1 MRELRLMKLNDGDWL
16 TLVVFAYD
24 RPAILDRTIRSL
36 YPVLPEGVRILIS
49 VNEKPSS
56 LEAVLAVTDQLRRDF
71 NVGVV
76 RTGAKYPMTSH
87 FNFAWKHVE
96 TPYFMLLGDDDGVSP
111 NFLEAAKGIIYDH
124 GPSVIRCLQ
133 AYVVLED
140 LGEFFP
146 EGRVLLPRDMTGGLA
161 RVEAIDKLRSD
172 CANLSWTSNMFT
184 IIPTELVRA
193 IEQRCGRWCWG
204 MSPDVTGGSLM
215 LAELASRSDIQ
226 FWRLDSALTIT
237 GQSRHSNAASV
248 LLGRKKGRVQEFS
261 RELGEESLYPDW
273 APNRVCIGVTTD
285 LLLMSDLMS
294 HYYPNLLRPMDHPDP
309 NEYMPLLIASAMPFQ
324 KACADIKSRS
334 TRTFRPAP
342 AVLAFL
348 DSKDRFGLTRTA
360 KWIPKALVLW
370 SRSMVEVANRLAK
383 EKIKGLIPQSLRPGI
398 AEVLKFFTHR
408 DVQWLP
414 FRGVG
419 NWDSPNWTNIYLGS
433 ASDVAS
439 MKWLELP
446 PGDVKKR

>member
-1 MRELRLMKLNDGDWL
+1 MKLNSDDWL
-16 TLVVFAYD
+16 TIVVFAYD

-36 YPVLPEGVRILIS
+36 YPVLPDGVRILIS

-56 LEAVLAVTDQLRRDF
+56 LEAVLAVTDQLRQDF
-71 NVGVV
+71 DVGVV
-76 RTGAKYPMTSH
+76 RTGARFPMTSH

-111 NFLEAAKGIIYDH
+111 NFLEAAKGILDDH

-146 EGRVLLPRDMTGGLA
+146 EGRVLLPREMTGGLA
-161 RVEAIDKLRSD
+161 KVEAIDELRIN

-184 IIPTELVRA
+184 IIPTELARA

-248 LLGRKKGRVQEFS
+248 LLGRGKGRIREYS

-273 APNRVCIGVTTD
+273 APHRVSVEVMTD
-285 LLLMSDLMS
+285 LLLMSDLVN
-294 HYYPNLLRPMDHPDP
+294 HYYPGLLREVDQPDP
-309 NEYMPLLIASAMPFQ
+309 NEFMPPFIAGAMPFQ
-324 KACADIKSRS
+324 RVCADVRS
-334 TRTFRPAP
+334 GPTRIYQPSP
-342 AVLAFL
+342 VVLAVL
-348 DSKDRFGLTRTA
+348 DSKDRFGLTQTA
-360 KWIPKALVLW
+360 KWTRRAVMLW
-370 SRSMVEVANRLAK
+370 SRTVAEIANRSAK
-383 EKIKGLIPQSLRPGI
+383 EKIKGSVPLSLRPRI
-398 AEVLKFFTHR
+398 SKVLKVVTHR

-414 FRGVG
+414 FRGMG
-419 NWDSPNWTNIYLGS
+419 PWDSPNWTNIYLGS

-446 PGDVKKR
+446 PGNVKKR